1 MRIVDVET
9 IRGLATPQLVV
20 TSVRSALIAHAA
32 GDIISPPP
40 GHLSFDSP
48 PGDCHIKFGRDR
60 GSPIFVIKVATGFY
74 DNPRRGLS
82 SSNGLMLILSSEDGV
97 PLALL
102 DDQGWLT
109 DARTAAAG
117 VVAVEAC
124 GGPRGDT
131 LGLIGTGVQAH
142 LQARWIAVAHGFRN
156 IAVWGRSPTAAER
169 MSDSLRKDGFSVTTC
184 STTSAVAAR
193 ALTIVT
199 CTPSRTPLLEDSAV
213 GREHLI
219 VAVGADAPGK
229 RELDPAIV
237 SRAHT
242 IVCDD
247 VAQCLNHG
255 EIQGQSPEPTRMV
268 ALGDLLRSVA
278 PMRPRLLTVV
288 DLTGLPAQ
296 DIAVA
301 TDIYWRV
308 AR

>member
-1 MRIVDVET
+1 MRIVDAET
-9 IRGLATPQLVV
+9 IRGLATPQAVV
-20 TSVRSALIAHAA
+20 ASVRSALIAHAT
-32 GDIISPPP
+32 GEILSPPP
-40 GHLSFDSP
+40 GHLSFDAP
-48 PGDCHIKFGRDR
+48 PGDCHIKFGRAQ
-60 GSPIFVIKVATGFY
+60 GSSIFVIKVATGFY
-74 DNPRRGLS
+74 DNPKRGLS
-82 SSNGLMLILSSEDGV
+82 SSNGLMLVLSAEDGA

-102 DDQGWLT
+102 NDQGWLT

-131 LGLIGTGVQAH
+131 LGLIGAGVQAH
-142 LQARWIAVAHGFRN
+142 MQARWIAAAHGFRN
-156 IAVWGRSPTAAER
+156 IAVWGRSPAKAER
-169 MSDSLRKDGFSVTTC
+169 LSDSLRKDGFAVTTC
-184 STTSAVAAR
+184 ATTGAVAAC

-199 CTPSRTPLLEDSAV
+199 CTPSRAPLLQDSAV

-237 SRAHT
+237 ARADR

-247 VAQCLNHG
+247 VGQCLDHG
-255 EIQGQSPEPTRMV
+255 EIQGQSPDPTRLAV
-268 ALGDLLRSVA
+268 LGELLRSAA
-278 PMRPRLLTVV
+278 PLRPGSLTVV

-301 TDIYWRV
+301 TDIYWNV